1 MTKLRFKPRKICRVN
16 RSYSVTL
23 PVFWAESMK
32 LEFGDML
39 DLELGPDNELI
50 LKPHREA
57 CHD

>member
-1 MTKLRFKPRKICRVN
+1 
-16 RSYSVTL
+16 
-23 PVFWAESMK
+23 MK